1 LAAPAAGRP
10 AAATARASGR
20 PGRRSRPAGPRRVIV
35 TGVGAVS
42 ALGPDAPSLWR
53 GCLKKNTVVELIP
66 AEWRRYSDLRSHV
79 WSPLGALARPE
90 SALLGRVE
98 AKRLDPSGQMA
109 IAAAEEALRAAALP
123 LTAVDEKRRTYRI
136 AEWQGER
143 VGVFMGTGAAGLHS
157 ALANAAN
164 VALQPARRRLA
175 EIVERL
181 GATSGAKGEG
191 AARARTAMAAE
202 LAAIAEDLRAPDLF
216 NPFAVASSMSNAL
229 SANLSIKLGAHGPT
243 PTFAGAC
250 AGGTIAVGRAYRAIR
265 DGECD
270 AALAGGSEYL
280 RDAWG
285 ATFRGFDAVGALA
298 HGDFAKE
305 HINRPFD
312 EKRSGFLF
320 SEGGCGVL
328 VLEELG
334 AALARGAPRLAE
346 LRGFGEA
353 SDAHDLMAVEP
364 SGAQVRRAIAACL
377 ADAGLDGND
386 IGYVNAHGTGTPG
399 NDGVEAEA
407 IAAVVGRRALVSSTK
422 SLLGHTLGASGAI
435 EAVITALTLRD
446 QVVHPSI
453 NLEKPV
459 ADLPFATA
467 ATRARGD
474 HAISQSFAFGGHDA
488 VIAMSR
494 VD

>member
-1 LAAPAAGRP
+1 MRE
-10 AAATARASGR
+10 
-20 PGRRSRPAGPRRVIV
+20 VVV

-42 ALGPDAPSLWR
+42 ALGPDATSLWR
-53 GCLKKNTVVELIP
+53 SCLGKRTVVELIP
-66 AEWRRYSDLRSHV
+66 PEWRRYSELRSQV
-79 WSPLGALARPE
+79 WSPLGELAKPA

-98 AKRLDPSGQMA
+98 GKRLDPSGQMA
-109 IAAAEEALRAAALP
+109 IAAADEALRAAALP
-123 LTAVDEKRRTYRI
+123 LAEVDGKRRTYRI
-136 AEWQGER
+136 ADWNGER

-157 ALANAAN
+157 MLGNASN
-164 VALQPARRRLA
+164 VALSPARKRLA
-175 EIVERL
+175 EVVERL
-181 GATSGAKGEG
+181 GATGTSGEA
-191 AARARTAMAAE
+191 AARARAAMAAE
-202 LAAIAEDLRAPDLF
+202 LASIAEDLRAPDLF
-216 NPFAVASSMSNAL
+216 NPFAVATSMGNAL

-250 AGGTIAVGRAYRAIR
+250 AGGTMAIGRAFRAIR

-280 RDAWG
+280 RDPWG
-285 ATFRGFDAVGALA
+285 ATFRAFDAVGALA

-320 SEGGCGVL
+320 SEGGCAVL

-346 LRGFGEA
+346 LRGYGEA
-353 SDAHDLMAVEP
+353 SDAHDLMAVDP
-364 SGAQVRRAIAACL
+364 RGAQARRAIASCL
-377 ADAGLDGND
+377 ADAGLDASD
-386 IGYVNAHGTGTPG
+386 VGYVNAHGTGTPG
-399 NDGVEAEA
+399 NDGVEAEV
-407 IAAVVGRRALVSSTK
+407 IATVIGRHALVSSTK
-422 SLLGHTLGASGAI
+422 SLLGHTLGASGAL

-459 ADLPFATA
+459 ADLAFATGP
-467 ATRARGD
+467 TRAKVD

>member
-1 LAAPAAGRP
+1 VRRPRP
-10 AAATARASGR
+10 AA
-20 PGRRSRPAGPRRVIV
+20 RRVVV

-42 ALGPDAPSLWR
+42 ALGPDATSLWR
-53 GCLKKNTVVELIP
+53 GCLGKRTVVELIP
-66 AEWRRYSDLRSHV
+66 SEWRRYSELRSQV
-79 WSPLGALARPE
+79 WSPLGELARPQ

-98 AKRLDPSGQMA
+98 GKRLDPSGQMA

-123 LTAVDEKRRTYRI
+123 LAAVDEKRRTYRV
-136 AEWQGER
+136 ADWQGER

-157 ALANAAN
+157 MLGNAAN
-164 VALQPARRRLA
+164 VALSPARKRLA

-181 GATSGAKGEG
+181 GATGTSGEG
-191 AARARTAMAAE
+191 AARARAAMAAE

-216 NPFAVASSMSNAL
+216 NPFAVATSMGNAL

-250 AGGTIAVGRAYRAIR
+250 AGGTMAIGRAFRAIR
-265 DGECD
+265 EGECD

-280 RDAWG
+280 RDPWG
-285 ATFRGFDAVGALA
+285 ATFRAFDAVGALA

-305 HINRPFD
+305 RINRPFD

-364 SGAQVRRAIAACL
+364 SGTQVRRAIAACL
-377 ADAGLDGND
+377 ADAGLDARD
-386 IGYVNAHGTGTPG
+386 VGYVNAHGTGTPG

-407 IAAVVGRRALVSSTK
+407 IAATIGRHALVSSTK
-422 SLLGHTLGASGAI
+422 SLLGHTLGASGAL
-435 EAVITALTLRD
+435 EAVVTALTLRD
-446 QVVHPSI
+446 QMVHPSI

-459 ADLPFATA
+459 ADLPFATGP
-467 ATRARGD
+467 TRAKVD